1 MYKYTYNEL
10 ACLFSDFAMVVWLL
24 KTETVFK
31 CLEFESSL
39 QRFYIVT
46 LSDIFCQPEQFWT
59 TGFNLNLFDYD
70 ANHCWLLG
78 NFNGQIG
85 KF

>member
-1 MYKYTYNEL
+1 MTIKTHLPNWTQQTDRASLYWPIMYKYTYNEL

-46 LSDIFCQPEQFWT
+46 LSDIFLSARTILDDW
-59 TGFNLNLFDYD
+59 
-70 ANHCWLLG
+70 
-78 NFNGQIG
+78 I
-85 KF
+85 